1 MVTLQLAVDSQNA
14 VQGTG
19 AIARELERMGRVA
32 QDASQRVDQLEG
44 NLSQFA
50 KEMEASRKAA
60 EALQNENRRLSDQLR
75 NTQQAL
81 QGGADKAAQFQRAA
95 GALNEVSQVGQRVR
109 LLGEEVRNLGS
120 GFSTTSG
127 VLNTFA
133 LGLTDIAQISSKAS
147 GGFGGLVTLLR
158 ANPLL
163 AAAGVLTAIATAMGL
178 FGDKTSETNDKL
190 KQQVDLLDQIRQSQ
204 QTFRERARL
213 ESANLLLG
221 IESKPGERERTIALA
236 LRDEALRL
244 GNAGGAVPLSELA
257 KVLGEAGLPTRR
269 NYVAELMELG
279 APRSALTFRPGLGQ
293 TFQGQEQPVDI
304 TGRFVEQYLLEQARI
319 QLEAARKLEAS
330 SQSLENAVQR
340 SQQPGGAGGQDIV
353 ATLTGEAFGPP
364 VGPGGRRFTPEEVE
378 AIRASR
384 RRPSDVFRDRR
395 EPEFAGVSQADRLAQ
410 FEASTQR
417 SISGTAIL
425 TEAERKAAF
434 EQAKQELIEFEERFE
449 NLKSL
454 GADVGTAV
462 GNAFFSITNGAA
474 SARQALAALLQQ
486 FVAIAQQRAVAGFA
500 NAVSNSFGSLA
511 GQRPAGDASGVA
523 AGQPVVDPR
532 N

>member
-1 MVTLQLAVDSQNA
+1 MVTLQLAVDSQGA
-14 VQGTG
+14 VQGTS
-19 AIARELERMGRVA
+19 AIAREFERLGRQSQEA
-32 QDASQRVDQLEG
+32 AQRVDQLEG

-190 KQQVDLLDQIRQSQ
+190 KQQVDLLEQIRQSQ
-204 QTFRERARL
+204 QTFRDRARL

-244 GNAGGAVPLSELA
+244 GNAGGTVPLSELA

-269 NYVAELMELG
+269 DYVAELMELG
-279 APRSALTFRPGLGQ
+279 VPRSALFVRGATETFRGDTAPL
-293 TFQGQEQPVDI
+293 DI
-304 TGRFVEQYLLEQARI
+304 PGRFVEQYLLEQARI

-353 ATLTGEAFGPP
+353 GTLTGEAFGPP
-364 VGPGGRRFTPEEVE
+364 LGPGGRRFTPEEVE

-500 NAVSNSFGSLA
+500 NAVGNSFGSLA
-511 GQRPAGDASGVA
+511 GQRPAGAGIDPGA
-523 AGQPVVDPR
+523 ALE